1 MKTSLEEVTVS
12 KVITKVIDGVKY
24 TESAVEELTGYKTC
38 TYCNQTKD
46 LNLFTIKKKEKRF
59 VGRSHYSSVCK
70 ACNSYSMKERYK
82 LKREELLEYQKSLN
96 KRQLDT
102 YRARKNSNSASYRA
116 KQRKA
121 TPPWITKEH
130 TKQMTELFKERE
142 RQSVLLGVGHHVDHI
157 IPINS
162 PYVCGLHVPWN
173 LEVITEE
180 LNLLKNNK
188 IDNGRLSELYQN
200 YYPFEEDPALLLMIA
215 QFKYER

>member
-1 MKTSLEEVTVS
+1 MS
-12 KVITKVIDGVKY
+12 KVITRVIDGVKY
-24 TESAVEELTGYKTC
+24 TESAVEELTRYKTC
-38 TYCNQTKD
+38 TYCKQTKH

-59 VGRSHYSSVCK
+59 VGRSHYGSVCK
-70 ACNSYSMKERYK
+70 ACNSYNMKERYK

-96 KRQLDT
+96 KRQLDA
-102 YRARKNSNSASYRA
+102 YRARKNSNAASYRA

-142 RQSVLLGVGHHVDHI
+142 RQSVLLGAEHHVDHI
-157 IPINS
+157 VPINN

-200 YYPFEEDPALLLMIA
+200 YCPFEEDLALLLMIEK
-215 QFKYER
+215 FKYER